1 MGTAAKALIGA
12 AGLFLA
18 IALITLSVTLFGTA
32 QEGAKQAQTEFSS
45 IQTELSGQA
54 YAGYDNT
61 ILTGSQVV
69 NTIRKFSNKESFTVK
84 VSTNKNRSGTTY
96 TKGNIGG
103 TTDVTSNE
111 YVNPAG
117 QFKGTIVR
125 DENNVVTG
133 IEFAQS

>member
-1 MGTAAKALIGA
+1 MSTAAKAILGA

-32 QEGAKQAQTEFSS
+32 QEGAKQAQTEFSA
-45 IQTELSGQA
+45 IQTELSGQS

-69 NTIRKFSNKESFTVK
+69 NTIRKYSNKEDFSVR
-84 VSTNKNRSGTTY
+84 VITNKNSGGTSY

-103 TTDVTSNE
+103 TTKPTSNE
-111 YVNPAG
+111 YVNPSG
-117 QFKGTIVR
+117 QFEGTIER
-125 DENNVVTG
+125 DVNNVVTG
-133 IEFAQS
+133 IVFKQK